1 MINKNMKRYT
11 RIILPLS
18 FIMILVF
25 SFSFGQI
32 ARAADTSIYISPA
45 EANKKA
51 GDIFDI
57 SVMIDPGE
65 ENICVAEGKINLS
78 GLSCQK
84 ITIGS
89 GISSRISPSCDNF
102 NFSLGIEG
110 CATAKKKLFVVRVK
124 MGSKSPATA
133 KITNVDIIG
142 EGVPLSYVADEG
154 NYTIALAPACD
165 CGVWTSWESTGC
177 GSGKCT
183 ASQIARS
190 RTRDC
195 DPSGC
200 ENEKQDLC
208 VYDSTCVVP
217 QAEEKNEQ
225 RDLLEG
231 EIVDESAT
239 EDETTEIVENEEYN
253 TIKDDAGDVLSDKI
267 SGDSFLASVASGISQ
282 SVPLTA
288 MTILCLVGLAGV
300 GTREYWL
307 FKKKRKK

>member
-1 MINKNMKRYT
+1 MKKHKK
-11 RIILPLS
+11 IILALS
-18 FIMILVF
+18 IITILVF
-25 SFSFGQI
+25 SFSFGQT

-45 EANKKA
+45 EAIKKA
-51 GDIFDI
+51 GDVFDI
-57 SVMIDPGE
+57 SVMVNPSG
-65 ENICVAEGKINLS
+65 ENICAAEGKINLS

-84 ITIGS
+84 ITMGS
-89 GISSRISPSCDNF
+89 GISSQTSPSCDDLNF
-102 NFSLGIEG
+102 LLGIQG
-110 CATAKKKLFVVRVK
+110 CATAKKELFVIRVK
-124 MGSKSPATA
+124 VGSKSPATA
-133 KITNVDIIG
+133 EITNVDIIG
-142 EGVPLSYVADEG
+142 EGVPLSYIAHDG
-154 NYTIALAPACD
+154 RYTIALAPACD
-165 CGVWTSWESTGC
+165 CGAWTSWESADC

-288 MTILCLVGLAGV
+288 MTILCLIGLAGV

-307 FKKKRKK
+307 FKKKVKK